1 MSVRSAVLCLVMVW
15 SGLLAAQEQ
24 AAPPEAADGA
34 TVQQAEESEKQ
45 RIRLFR
51 SQEEARFAAE
61 EVQCYQR
68 FAVNDC
74 LTQVRRA
81 RRDVLAD
88 LRRQEMSINDAQRK
102 RRAAQQLLRADEK
115 QSR

>member
-1 MSVRSAVLCLVMVW
+1 
-15 SGLLAAQEQ
+15 
-24 AAPPEAADGA
+24 
-34 TVQQAEESEKQ
+34 
-45 RIRLFR
+45 
-51 SQEEARFAAE
+51 
-61 EVQCYQR
+61 
-68 FAVNDC
+68 
-74 LTQVRRA
+74 VRRA

>member
-1 MSVRSAVLCLVMVW
+1 MNFRHIVLGLLMAW
-15 SGLLAAQEQ
+15 SGLPGAQEQ
-24 AAPPEAADGA
+24 AAPPEAADAG
-34 TVQQAEESEKQ
+34 TVQQAEEREKQ

-61 EVQCYQR
+61 EAQCYQR

-102 RRAAQQLLRADEK
+102 RRAAQQVLRADEK
-115 QSR
+115 QGR